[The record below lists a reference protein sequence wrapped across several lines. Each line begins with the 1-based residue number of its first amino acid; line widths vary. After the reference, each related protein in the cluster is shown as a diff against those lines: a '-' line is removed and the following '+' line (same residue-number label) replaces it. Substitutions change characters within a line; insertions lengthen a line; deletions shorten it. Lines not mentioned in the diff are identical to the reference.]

1 MVRNAFS
8 PAAFLDKRK
17 GPCMKS
23 DWLKHWKQ
31 NGLVAL
37 AIVLFS
43 ELGLHFVI
51 SDFRISLAVV
61 LFPFFLL
68 TISRETPAWEVGAT
82 TGLAVWVFR
91 VLYATARGTALAAA
105 ARANLPGGLYYIFY
119 GVLFGLI
126 VRQRYVYHYNKLWY
140 RIALCDLLANISEVL
155 VRLELEESLHFYLIL
170 AAIAL
175 GRGVL
180 TIVLLAVYGRY
191 HDLLTHAEHEERYQR
206 LFLMKTSLRTEL
218 YFMQKSCGNIEGI
231 VKNAYTLYEKLSL
244 LDIPPEVKKLALYIA
259 CDVHDVTKDYLRI
272 TQGIQTQ
279 LGEDGED
286 TLMRFADLLHILR
299 ESTYRMLEQEKLDI
313 RLDFEH
319 SVDFTTRHHYLLM
332 SVLRCLVNNSIE
344 AITSAG
350 VKPGS
355 VVRIRADRV
364 DGDYLLQVSDNGPG
378 IAPDQLDKVF
388 QMGYSTKFDS
398 KTGNIYRGMGLTG
411 AKMSLEEQLG
421 GSIWVD
427 SIQNERTT
435 FWVRV
440 PAANL
445 TETAKKT
452 KEDEVHL

>member
-1 MVRNAFS
+1 
-8 PAAFLDKRK
+8 
-17 GPCMKS
+17 MK
-23 DWLKHWKQ
+23 
-31 NGLVAL
+31 
-37 AIVLFS
+37 
-43 ELGLHFVI
+43 
-51 SDFRISLAVV
+51 
-61 LFPFFLL
+61 
-68 TISRETPAWEVGAT
+68 
-82 TGLAVWVFR
+82 
-91 VLYATARGTALAAA
+91 
-105 ARANLPGGLYYIFY
+105 
-119 GVLFGLI
+119 
-126 VRQRYVYHYNKLWY
+126 
-140 RIALCDLLANISEVL
+140 
-155 VRLELEESLHFYLIL
+155 
-170 AAIAL
+170 
-175 GRGVL
+175 
-180 TIVLLAVYGRY
+180 
-191 HDLLTHAEHEERYQR
+191 
-206 LFLMKTSLRTEL
+206 
-218 YFMQKSCGNIEGI
+218 
-231 VKNAYTLYEKLSL
+231 
-244 LDIPPEVKKLALYIA
+244 
-259 CDVHDVTKDYLRI
+259 KDYLRI
-272 TQGIQTQ
+272 TQGFQTQ